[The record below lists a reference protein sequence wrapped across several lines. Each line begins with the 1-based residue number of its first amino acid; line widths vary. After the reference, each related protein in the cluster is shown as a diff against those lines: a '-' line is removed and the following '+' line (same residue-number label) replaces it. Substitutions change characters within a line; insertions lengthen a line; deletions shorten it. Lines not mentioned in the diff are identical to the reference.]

1 MQTYPTG
8 YAESHRIAEQIFR
21 EILPRHGMAVREEQI
36 ALCHEVLDTL
46 YNKEI
51 SLCEAGVGIGKTL
64 AYLVAC
70 ILWQMHRPSQLKM
83 PVAIST
89 SSVALQD
96 AILNEYLPDLSA
108 VLLSE
113 GIITAPIT
121 AVIRKGKERFVCDA
135 RLAER
140 QAKAISKGSRQ
151 KGSLRMAEN
160 VLDLDHI
167 PGLSRYDR
175 CRICVPQSCPRD
187 CFLHLDCRYQQYLRD
202 SRKPDIQICNHNYLL
217 ANASHRLE
225 ERPLLLRQYQAL
237 VVDEAHKLPDA
248 ARQMYTETLS
258 AQDMDDLCSLLQ
270 QAHFKGLSKRL
281 RTAFLTL
288 SISCTPSF
296 AMTKRKISI
305 PFSLTP
311 FRQAAIADCI
321 NLLQYI
327 GSQPDMPH
335 YLQYRLAETESLLRL
350 FLLDVPTRILY
361 LEFSADDQLTFC
373 AASNRVP
380 QLLRSALWNT
390 REPTILT
397 SGTLTA
403 AGDFDHTEQL
413 LGLAAY
419 APLRHFRAES
429 PFDYRKKCLLYIPA
443 RRAEAVHENQYLADK
458 IVQLVSTCHGHAL
471 VLFTSYRQMRNV
483 YDALG
488 GRLTF
493 PVFQAGRG
501 QNRSIQQFKQSG
513 NGVLFAAG
521 SCWEGIDFP
530 GNMVSLLIIAK
541 LPFPIPDP
549 VSDYERRRY
558 PNLRDYINAEVI
570 PEMQKKLRQGF
581 GRAIRT
587 EQDSCVVA
595 ILDERAGIGGK
606 YHDAAL
612 AALPTCLTTEKIED
626 VQQFIREQKRP
637 DYFL

>member
-70 ILWQMHRPSQLKM
+70 ILWQMHRPNQLKM
-83 PVAIST
+83 PVVIST

-108 VLLSE
+108 VLLAE
-113 GIITAPIT
+113 GIITKPIT
-121 AVIRKGKERFVCDA
+121 AVVRKGKERFVCDA

-140 QAKAISKGSRQ
+140 QAKAISKGQRQ

-187 CFLHLDCRYQQYLRD
+187 CFLRLDCRYQQYLRD

-258 AQDMDDLCSLLQ
+258 AQDMDELCFLLQ
-270 QAHFKGLSKRL
+270 QAHFKNLSKRL

-288 SISCTPSF
+288 SISCAPSF
-296 AMTKRKISI
+296 AMAKRKISI
-305 PFSLTP
+305 PFSLTS

-361 LEFSADDQLTFC
+361 LEFSADGQLTFC

-429 PFDYRKKCLLYIPA
+429 PFNYRKKCLLYIPA
-443 RRAEAVHENQYLADK
+443 RRAAAVPENQYLADQ
-458 IVQLVSTCHGHAL
+458 IVRLTAACHGHAL

-483 YDALG
+483 YDTLG

-501 QNRSIQQFKQSG
+501 QNRSIQQFRQSG

-530 GNMVSLLIIAK
+530 GDMVSLLIIAK

-549 VSDYERRRY
+549 VSDYERQQY

-612 AALPTCLTTEKIED
+612 AALPTCPITEKIED

>member
-8 YAESHRIAEQIFR
+8 YAESHRMAEQIFR

-83 PVAIST
+83 PVVIST

-108 VLLSE
+108 VLLAE

-121 AVIRKGKERFVCDA
+121 AVVRKGKERFVCDA

-167 PGLSRYDR
+167 PGLSRYDH

-187 CFLHLDCRYQQYLRD
+187 CFLRLDCRYQQYLRD
-202 SRKPDIQICNHNYLL
+202 SMKPDIQICNHNYLL

-258 AQDMDDLCSLLQ
+258 ARDMDELCFLLQ

-281 RTAFLTL
+281 RTVFLTL
-288 SISCTPSF
+288 SISCAPSF
-296 AMTKRKISI
+296 DMTKRKISI

-361 LEFSADDQLTFC
+361 LEFSADGQLTFC

-429 PFDYRKKCLLYIPA
+429 PFNYRKKCLLYIPA
-443 RRAEAVHENQYLADK
+443 RRAAAVPENQYLADQ
-458 IVQLVSTCHGHAL
+458 IARLTAACHGHAL

-501 QNRSIQQFKQSG
+501 QNRTIQKFKESG

-530 GNMVSLLIIAK
+530 GDMVSLLIIAK

-549 VSDYERRRY
+549 VSDYERQQY

-595 ILDERAGIGGK
+595 ILDERAGIGGR
-606 YHDAAL
+606 YHDAVL
-612 AALPTCLTTEKIED
+612 AALPTCPITEKIED